1 MNRHTHSFGRGLE
14 RRAALLLFTIGAL
27 LFVGMQS
34 RVAQSLPSSSSQQL
48 LTSFSDPVKFPPPEE
63 RDTDVVCLAAVP
75 VAVVAPPRPR
85 VLDAV
90 PVSVPD
96 VGDGHAAV
104 QFLRGPP
111 ASL

>member
-1 MNRHTHSFGRGLE
+1 ME

-48 LTSFSDPVKFPPPEE
+48 LTSFSDPVRFPPPEE
-63 RDTDVVCLAAVP
+63 RDTEVVSLAAIP
-75 VAVVAPPRPR
+75 VAVVAPPSPR
-85 VLDAV
+85 VVDAV
-90 PVSVPD
+90 PVSVPY
-96 VGDGHAAV
+96 VGDAHAAV
-104 QFLRGPP
+104 HLVRGPP